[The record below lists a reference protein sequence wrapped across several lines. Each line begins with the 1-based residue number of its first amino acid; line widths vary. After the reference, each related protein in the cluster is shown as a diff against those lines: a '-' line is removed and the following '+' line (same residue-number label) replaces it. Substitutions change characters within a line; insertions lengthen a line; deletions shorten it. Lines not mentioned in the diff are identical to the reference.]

1 MGVSGANSTDEPELQ
16 CTSNILSTNAP
27 RAASVSR
34 CPESAR
40 RVGTNLFLA
49 VPSAA
54 QLQRAQ
60 LTDATV
66 NTGREGGGQEDGKE
80 KTH

>member
-16 CTSNILSTNAP
+16 CTSNILNTNAP
-27 RAASVSR
+27 SAR